1 MATKYHISDDGMPG
15 ACRAKSNDSCPKTQA
30 GDPFHGS
37 LEEATAEA
45 ERRFEEK
52 LGAFVTT
59 QKREEKA
66 EAPKAEGHTV
76 ARYQGYTAAELK
88 QELALWDTENPGE
101 DPTDVEMALEA
112 AEAREAAE
120 ASEEVYVHPQG
131 KIVRISADGTVRAFK
146 DGREIKTS
154 ATAEKLR
161 AGYGSWKRDYTA
173 SKPKVSAE
181 DAEAMMDELTSSESN
196 YERAQK
202 AYIQG
207 FRDREAYNEANGAKE
222 GRAWHTVY
230 DYSSVNGTAPRKV
243 QGMNPKN
250 GGTQYT
256 PTQAQLDEQIN
267 QKEALDRA
275 IKWREEAQ
283 TNLEEAGLGH
293 KIPDEGKTLRV
304 RTQAQ
309 KWLMENELKG
319 QISDGHW
326 ENSGGEGWKDWT
338 ETKVIVDPDN
348 AGRNFVA
355 RKDNYNL
362 THPDLL
368 GAVGDRMVKEVS
380 EKTGKPYDEKSMRA
394 DLSDLKK
401 IFKTERDQVDGS

>member
-1 MATKYHISDDGMPG
+1 MAAKYHIGDDGMPG
-15 ACRAKSNDSCPKTQA
+15 ACRAKSDDSCPKVQA
-30 GDPFHGS
+30 GDAFHGT
-37 LEEATAEA
+37 LEEASAESA
-45 ERRFEEK
+45 RRFEEK

-59 QKREEKA
+59 QKKEEKA
-66 EAPKAEGHTV
+66 ETPKSEGYTV
-76 ARYQGYTAAELK
+76 ARYQGYTAAELRR
-88 QELALWDTENPGE
+88 ELEMWDTENPGE
-101 DPTDVEMALEA
+101 DPTDVEMALLN
-112 AEAREAAE
+112 AEEREAS
-120 ASEEVYVHPQG
+120 ASEEIYFHPQG
-131 KIVRISADGTVRAFK
+131 KMIKISADGTVRAYK
-146 DGREIKTS
+146 DGHELKTS

-161 AGYGSWKRDYTA
+161 AGYGSWKRHTPA
-173 SKPKVSAE
+173 VVVSKE
-181 DAEAMMDELTSSESN
+181 DEEAMMDELVSSEMN
-196 YERAQK
+196 YTRAQN
-202 AYIQG
+202 ALAQG
-207 FRDREAYNEANGAKE
+207 FKDRRAYDEANAVKE
-222 GRAWHTVY
+222 GRAWHYTY
-230 DYSSVNGTAPRKV
+230 APGSYNPRKAP
-243 QGMNPKN
+243 GTNPKN
-250 GGTQYT
+250 GETHYT
-256 PTQAQLDEQIN
+256 PTTAQLDEQFD
-267 QKEALDRA
+267 QKAALDRA
-275 IKWREEAQ
+275 VKWREEAQ

-338 ETKVIVDPDN
+338 ETKVIVDPEN

-368 GAVGDRMVKEVS
+368 GAVGDRMVKEVG

-401 IFKTERDQVDGS
+401 IFKTQRDQVDGN

>member
-1 MATKYHISDDGMPG
+1 MAKYHISDDGMPG
-15 ACRAKSNDSCPKTQA
+15 ACRAKSTDSCPKTQA
-30 GDPFHGS
+30 GDSFHGS

-59 QKREEKA
+59 QKKGEKTA
-66 EAPKAEGHTV
+66 GPKAAGRFEN
-76 ARYQGYTAAELK
+76 YTAAELRR
-88 QELALWDTENPGE
+88 ELEVWDTENPGE
-101 DPTDVEMALEA
+101 DPTDVERALEA
-112 AEAREAAE
+112 AVAREAE
-120 ASEEVYVHPQG
+120 SSEEVYVHPQG

-161 AGYGSWKRDYTA
+161 AGYGSWKRDYAA

-181 DAEAMMDELTSSESN
+181 DAEAMMDELTSSAAN
-196 YERAQK
+196 YERAQRE
-202 AYIQG
+202 YTQG
-207 FRDREAYNEANGAKE
+207 FRDRAAYNEANGDRE
-222 GRAWHTVY
+222 GRAWYNDY
-230 DYSSVNGTAPRKV
+230 DYSSRNGFSPRKV
-243 QGMNPKN
+243 KGMNPKA

-256 PTQAQLDEQIN
+256 PTEAQIEEQFD
-267 QKEALDRA
+267 QKAALDRA

-338 ETKVIVDPDN
+338 ETKVIVDPEN

-368 GAVGDRMVKEVS
+368 GAVGDRMVREVG
-380 EKTGKPYDEKSMRA
+380 EKTGKPYDEKTMRA

-401 IFKTERDQVDGS
+401 IFKTQRDQVDGS

>member
-1 MATKYHISDDGMPG
+1 MAKYHISDDGMPG

-30 GDPFHGS
+30 GDSFHGS
-37 LEEATAEA
+37 LEEATVEA

-59 QKREEKA
+59 QKKEEKA
-66 EAPKAEGHTV
+66 EGPKAVGRFEN
-76 ARYQGYTAAELK
+76 YTAAELRR
-88 QELALWDTENPGE
+88 ELDMWDTENPE
-101 DPTDVEMALEA
+101 DDPTDLEIALLN
-112 AEAREAAE
+112 AEEREAE
-120 ASEEVYVHPQG
+120 TSDEVYVHPQG
-131 KIVRISADGTVRAFK
+131 KTVRISADGTVRAFK
-146 DGREIKTS
+146 DGREINTS

-181 DAEAMMDELTSSESN
+181 DTEAMMDELTSSESN

-202 AYIQG
+202 EYTQG
-207 FRDREAYNEANGAKE
+207 IRDRAAYNEANGAKE
-222 GRAWHTVY
+222 GRAWYNDY
-230 DYSSVNGTAPRKV
+230 DYSSRNGFSPRKV
-243 QGMNPKN
+243 KGMNPKA

-256 PTQAQLDEQIN
+256 PTQAQLEEQFD
-267 QKEALDRA
+267 QKAAFDRA
-275 IKWREEAQ
+275 VKWREEAQ

-293 KIPDEGKTLRV
+293 KIPDDGKTLRV

-319 QISDGHW
+319 QFSDGHW
-326 ENSGGEGWKDWT
+326 ENSGGEGWKDWS

-355 RKDNYNL
+355 QKDNYNL

-380 EKTGKPYDEKSMRA
+380 EKTGKPYDEKAMRA

-401 IFKTERDQVDGS
+401 IFKTQRDQVDGS